1 MGTVKGLCSG
11 TGALLRGSLWKAN
24 ICLKRRL
31 VAVWPLQSPWSVS
44 FLGLSAIGADG
55 FAPTVLS

>member
-24 ICLKRRL
+24 ILFKKKAGCCLAAPEPL
-31 VAVWPLQSPWSVS
+31 VCEFPGAFSYWS
-44 FLGLSAIGADG
+44 
-55 FAPTVLS
+55 